1 MKKYSELTLEEKIQ
15 LSKRLELI
23 RLKYTRKM
31 LDNPTLSLED
41 MKEMDRQ
48 DSDDTVKITFL
59 KSR

>member
-15 LSKRLELI
+15 LSKRLEQI

-31 LDNPTLSLED
+31 LKNPTLSLED

-48 DSDDTVKITFL
+48 HSDDTVKITFL

>member
-15 LSKRLELI
+15 LSKRLEQI

-31 LDNPTLSLED
+31 LDNPTLSLQD